1 MVIIMYYELLKEWCD
16 TLISLQITEIE
27 NKKVAGGIMCPSCA
41 RIHGRSGDAIY
52 PLMFMAKKTGDHKYL
67 ESAKKLFL
75 WSENMAKEDGS
86 YYNDTN
92 SDWRGITVFAAI
104 QLGESLYYHGDL
116 LDKETKEL
124 WFNRLTKSLDYLYK
138 NIEQIGGNINYPVT
152 CAAAMAIGSI
162 LLERKDYEEKARL
175 LAHNSLK
182 FFTEDGLLF
191 GEGKPN
197 DGISKKGCRPVD
209 LGYNVEES
217 LPGLATYALL
227 LKDDEVLEI
236 TMKSME
242 KHVLFMLPDG
252 AWDNSFG
259 TRNNKW
265 SYWGS
270 RTSDGCQAG
279 YGLLTDKNPLF
290 AEVVYRNTCLLKE
303 CTHDGLLHGGP
314 MFVFADEPPCVHHTI
329 CHAKAIAIMLE
340 HGNSPKSSMKLPR
353 EYETGITWFPSVH
366 VGLIA
371 KGSFRATIS
380 DYDYE
385 YSEEGHGTGGAITML
400 WNREVGP
407 LLVGTM
413 TKYSLI
419 EPNNM
424 QLPKVLKDICLTP
437 RIELI
442 RDGKSY
448 LNINDLSASVEYSDG
463 EIVTVTATGNLKCG
477 KQTGHEAYHIQYEFY
492 ENEFILKGITSATGS
507 KFYLPVIS
515 KSGETVEKMS
525 DGKYKITK
533 NNGNVIINSYSKSF
547 HNEISRVFNP
557 VGGFEAIPFSIV
569 LNPLEE
575 FKISILIEK

>member
-1 MVIIMYYELLKEWCD
+1 MYYELLKEWCD
-16 TLISLQITEIE
+16 TLISFQITEIE
-27 NKKVAGGIMCPSCA
+27 NKRIAGGIMCPSCA

-124 WFNRLTKSLDYLYK
+124 WFSRLKKSLDYLYN
-138 NIEQIGGNINYPVT
+138 NIDKIGGNINYPVT
-152 CAAAMAIGSI
+152 CAAAMAIGAI
-162 LLERKDYEEKARL
+162 LLKRKDYEEKARW

-209 LGYNVEES
+209 IGYNVEES

-227 LKDDEVLEI
+227 LKDDEVLDI

-279 YGLLTDKNPLF
+279 YGLLADKNPLF

-314 MFVFADEPPCVHHTI
+314 MFVSADEPPCVHHTI

-437 RIELI
+437 RLELI

-448 LNINDLSASVEYSDG
+448 LSINDLSANVEYTDG
-463 EIVTVTATGNLKCG
+463 EKTTVTATGNLKCG
-477 KQTGHEAYHIQYEFY
+477 KQNGQEAYQIHYEFH
-492 ENEFILKGITSATGS
+492 ENEFTIKGITSATGS

-515 KSGETVEKMS
+515 NSGETVEKVS
-525 DGKYKITK
+525 EGKYKIIK
-533 NNGNVIINSYSKSF
+533 NNGTVTINSYSKSF
-547 HNEISRVFNP
+547 CDEISRVFNP

-575 FKISILIEK
+575 FKISISIEM

>member
-1 MVIIMYYELLKEWCD
+1 MYYELLKEWCD
-16 TLISLQITEIE
+16 TLISHQITEIE
-27 NKKVAGGIMCPSCA
+27 NKRIWGGIMCPSCA
-41 RIHGRSGDAIY
+41 RIHGRSGDAVY
-52 PLMFMAKKTGDHKYL
+52 PLMYMAKKTGEAKYL
-67 ESAKKLFL
+67 DSAKKLFL

-116 LDKETKEL
+116 LDEETKDL
-124 WFNRLTKSLDYLYK
+124 WYSRLTKSLDYLYE
-138 NIEQIGGNINYPVT
+138 NIERIGGNINYPVT
-152 CAAAMAIGSI
+152 CAAAMAIGAR
-162 LLERKDYEEKARL
+162 LLDRKDYEQKARQ

-217 LPGLATYALL
+217 LPALATYALI
-227 LKDDEVLEI
+227 LKDDEVLDI
-236 TMKSME
+236 TIKSME
-242 KHVLFMLPDG
+242 KHILFMLPDG

-279 YGLLTDKNPLF
+279 YGILADRIPLF
-290 AEVVYRNTCLLKE
+290 AEAVYRNTCLLKE
-303 CTHDGLLHGGP
+303 CTHDGFLHGGP
-314 MFVFADEPPCVHHTI
+314 MFVSAKEAPCAHHTI
-329 CHAKAIAIMLE
+329 CHAKALAVMLE
-340 HGNSPKSSMKLPR
+340 HDIKPKSSMKLPR
-353 EYETGITWFPSVH
+353 EYETGITRFPSVH

-385 YSEEGHGTGGAITML
+385 YSEEGHATGGAITML
-400 WNREVGP
+400 WNEVVGP
-407 LLVGTM
+407 LLAGTM

-437 RIELI
+437 RIEHI
-442 RDGKSY
+442 VDGKSY
-448 LNINDLSASVEYSDG
+448 LNINDLSANVEYTDG
-463 EIVTVTATGNLKCG
+463 DRIIVTASGNLKCG
-477 KQTGHEAYHIQYEFY
+477 NQNGHEAYQIQYEFN
-492 ENEFILKGITSATGS
+492 ENTFVIKGITSATGA

-515 KSGETVEKMS
+515 KSGEVVEKVS
-525 DGKYKITK
+525 EGRYRIIK
-533 NNGNVIINSYSKSF
+533 NNGTVNVNTYSRSF
-547 HNEISRVFNP
+547 NNEINRVFNP
-557 VGGFEAIPFSIV
+557 VGGFEAIPFSMV
-569 LNPLEE
+569 LYPLEE
-575 FKISILIEK
+575 FRITIFVEK